1 MRRGGRSLG
10 NTWTYEL
17 QTCRRRKPREASAA
31 APANGTA
38 ADSETVTSGTP
49 LRSNQINNHH
59 MAASFID
66 IGHIRM
72 CPTYRAT
79 VILFYFSKAGGEDWD
94 LASPPLN
101 RDGMPV
107 LVDDDLRFE
116 DENGLRPVTF
126 INRWLR
132 ELPISGAPAES
143 SWKTYALQLKSWVEF
158 LSAHGIALFSD
169 RQRLRDG
176 LSLYS
181 EHRLSGPLEVRLGA
195 SSWNLAI
202 KTIAAFYQWAVNEGH
217 CQQVPFSYAVGSHL
231 RPDGVRVESARN
243 LATVRG
249 ARRHAT
255 RKYLERPYSDLLL
268 NALAGNGP
276 DGEPDRTF
284 RGRETGRN
292 VAGGSL
298 AISTGLRLREW
309 RLLTLWEIPPLP
321 RQRTAVPIPLSL
333 APPTTKGS
341 KGRQTWVEYDALAR
355 VHDYTTLERAAHVDG
370 SRWRPAYALHVE
382 NPTYEGAYLN
392 GTYRRW
398 HLLTPA
404 ERLRL
409 VGPGGGSALLAVQS
423 DGSPFLDWA
432 TTLRRTSARV
442 RDRWEP
448 AFPHVH
454 PHMTRHTMAMA
465 TLEKLVRGYYQQAA
479 RLVLDTGDDNAM
491 ALYLTKA
498 DPLLILRDLLGHASV
513 ATTQVYLH
521 LLDTQRIFRQA
532 YEDADLDPAARL
544 EAGSEF
550 QDSDA
555 C

>member
-1 MRRGGRSLG
+1 M
-10 NTWTYEL
+10 
-17 QTCRRRKPREASAA
+17 
-31 APANGTA
+31 
-38 ADSETVTSGTP
+38 
-49 LRSNQINNHH
+49 
-59 MAASFID
+59 
-66 IGHIRM
+66 
-72 CPTYRAT
+72 
-79 VILFYFSKAGGEDWD
+79 ILFYFSKAGGEDWN
-94 LASPPLN
+94 LSSPPLN

-107 LVDDDLRFE
+107 LVDDDLCFE

-132 ELPISGAPAES
+132 ELPISGAPAEN
-143 SWKTYALQLKSWVEF
+143 SWKTYALQLKPWAEF
-158 LSAHGIALFSD
+158 LAAHGIDLFSD

-176 LSLYS
+176 LSLYA
-181 EHRLSGPLEVRLGA
+181 EHRLSGPLEVRLG
-195 SSWNLAI
+195 STSWNLAI

-217 CQQVPFSYAVGSHL
+217 CEQVPFSYAKGFHL
-231 RPDGVRVESARN
+231 RSDGVRVESARN
-243 LATVRG
+243 LAAVRG

-255 RKYLERPYSDLLL
+255 RKYLERPYSELLV
-268 NALAGNGP
+268 NALAGNDP
-276 DGEPDRTF
+276 DGEPDHAF
-284 RGRETGRN
+284 RGRESGRN
-292 VAGGSL
+292 AAGGSL

-309 RLLTLWEIPPLP
+309 RLLTPWEIPPLP
-321 RQRTAVPIPLSL
+321 RQRTVVPIPLPL

-355 VHDYTTLERAAHVDG
+355 IHDYTTLERAAQVDG
-370 SRWRPAYALHVE
+370 SRWRPAHALDVE
-382 NPTYEGAYLN
+382 NPTYEGTYLN

-398 HLLTPA
+398 HLLTPS

-432 TTLRRTSARV
+432 TTLRRTSARI

-448 AFPHVH
+448 AYPHVH
-454 PHMTRHTMAMA
+454 PHMTRHTMAMT

-479 RLVLDTGDDNAM
+479 RLVLDTDDDNAM

-513 ATTQVYLH
+513 ANTQVYLH

-532 YEDADLDPAARL
+532 YEDADPNPVARR
-544 EAGSEF
+544 EDDAEF
-550 QDSDA
+550 QDTDA
-555 C
+555 R